1 MSSPSSLHMR
11 SRTRTICSTSM
22 SCRRLS
28 PVWARTQQQKSCFK
42 MNSTSTDNV
51 TREGS
56 SYFADEVLVLAQW
69 VSGDEGHFHG
79 RCVWIKHLKRL
90 RDMHSFLEIFMHLLY
105 ITSSDGYNQKLL
117 KVMHHGTNAQTQN
130 HPTTIDSFQ
139 SRDRLEDLEGKTSI
153 EPQHKPVSNPQI
165 FRSPLKRIK
174 QRYVTLEHKTSHKGP
189 FLEVEIYASSKRWIN
204 NISIDVWFGQYFN
217 ISNLRVQK
225 HQNIENSSF

>member
-1 MSSPSSLHMR
+1 MKD
-11 SRTRTICSTSM
+11 TSM
-22 SCRRLS
+22 GAAFELNTLKDWETCIVFLRLS
-28 PVWARTQQQKSCFK
+28 CIYCISPAVMDITR
-42 MNSTSTDNV
+42 NSWKWCITD
-51 TREGS
+51 T
-56 SYFADEVLVLAQW
+56 
-69 VSGDEGHFHG
+69 
-79 RCVWIKHLKRL
+79 
-90 RDMHSFLEIFMHLLY
+90 
-105 ITSSDGYNQKLL
+105 T
-117 KVMHHGTNAQTQN
+117 AQTQN

-204 NISIDVWFGQYFN
+204 HISIDVWFVMIRQYFN

-225 HQNIENSSF
+225 HQNIENSSFKVVQIKFLAMHITNQKLS